1 MFMDM
6 YVCIQTL
13 CVYDM
18 CMYIYIYDV
27 CTYCLQHTH
36 TEQKSGA
43 GCAGDASGKARAC
56 PSCGLSGGKSRAA
69 ATHVADIRSKG
80 SNARQPASNR
90 YHASL
95 SSTKLEL
102 RVLMGPK

>member
-1 MFMDM
+1 M
-6 YVCIQTL
+6 YVYNYCV
-13 CVYDM
+13 CVYDTCIDIM
-18 CMYIYIYDV
+18 CIHIPSS
-27 CTYCLQHTH
+27 THTH
-36 TEQKSGA
+36 TEQESGA
-43 GCAGDASGKARAC
+43 GCAGEASGKARAC
-56 PSCGLSGGKSRAA
+56 SSCGLSGGKSRAA